1 MRWLPVLFALA
12 ACGRPA
18 RHDDQPPPLDRAQVY
33 PVIVPAGYLPNG
45 PVRKPLIA
53 GLEVALVEQHDTGSA
68 GGVARYLRPEDLGGL
83 PVDDAYK
90 LGLDNLE
97 AAAKRQAIPIRGA
110 TNGSGKVEMVIW
122 GTDFRAATA
131 VLLPGVAQMAQQ
143 QLGPGTLLALIPH
156 RDVLVLMNDGPGR
169 DAAVT
174 SVLDAEKGARK
185 PITPRVLRVV
195 PSDQPFWVKPP
206 VAWLDQ

>member
-1 MRWLPVLFALA
+1 MRWLVVLLALA
-12 ACGRPA
+12 ACGKHERPPA
-18 RHDDQPPPLDRAQVY
+18 QPQPLDRAQVY
-33 PVIVPAGYLPNG
+33 PVIVPTGYLPSG
-45 PVRKPLIA
+45 PVHKPLIV
-53 GLEVALVEQHDTGSA
+53 GLEVALVEQHDSGSA

-83 PVDDAYK
+83 PIDEAYK

-110 TNGSGKVEMVIW
+110 TSGSGKVEMVIW

-156 RDVLVLMNDGPGR
+156 RDVLVLLNDGANR
-169 DAAVT
+169 DAAVKG
-174 SVLDAEKGARK
+174 VLDAEKDGAK
-185 PITPRVLRVV
+185 PITPRVLRVL
-195 PSDQPFWVKPP
+195 PSDQPFWINSP
-206 VAWLDQ
+206 VAWAD

>member
-1 MRWLPVLFALA
+1 MRWLVVLFALA
-12 ACGRPA
+12 ACGKHERPA
-18 RHDDQPPPLDRAQVY
+18 VEPPVLDRAQVY
-33 PVIVPAGYLPNG
+33 PVIVPVGYLPSG
-45 PVRKPLIA
+45 PVHRPLIA
-53 GLEVALVEQHDTGSA
+53 GLEVALVEQHDTGS
-68 GGVARYLRPEDLGGL
+68 GGGLARYLRPEDLGGL
-83 PVDDAYK
+83 ALDDAYK

-156 RDVLVLMNDGPGR
+156 RDVLVLLNDGPDR
-169 DAAVT
+169 DAAVKR
-174 SVLDAEKGARK
+174 VLDAEKDGAK
-185 PITPRVLRVV
+185 PITGRVLRVV

-206 VAWLDQ
+206 VAWAGP